1 MELSNKT
8 ELQLQER
15 VVELVEALQRASRLL
30 LYLLVLVVIGALPL
44 KYFSTYIFYS
54 ILYSP
59 PDYIIYEKPNPE
71 GLVISDKRIL
81 SAGLNSYFAYV
92 RVSNPNADLAIR
104 ELPYTLRLAG
114 QGEQTISTYRSKTYI
129 LPSQDRILVLPAVES
144 SVAPSEV
151 IVEFG
156 DFHWSR
162 VGVLQNLNF
171 TFEGK
176 DWTTDS
182 LNRFFVSA
190 QLRNE
195 NPYIISAAEVV
206 AVLYNSRHEIVSVNS
221 TVLNLLQPDEIRY
234 IRMGWPYPLNDK
246 IVDVDFMISVNQLD
260 KNTITTQP
268 VSPNL
273 FDPRSVQ

>member
-59 PDYIIYEKPNPE
+59 PNYIIYEKPNPE

-114 QGEQTISTYRSKTYI
+114 QGEQAISTCRSKTYI

-268 VSPNL
+268 V
-273 FDPRSVQ
+273 